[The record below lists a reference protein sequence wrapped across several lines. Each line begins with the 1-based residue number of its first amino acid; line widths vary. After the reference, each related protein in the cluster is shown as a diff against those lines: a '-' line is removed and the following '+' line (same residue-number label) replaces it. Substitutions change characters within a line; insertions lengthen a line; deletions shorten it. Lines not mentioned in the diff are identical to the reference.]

1 MPNDEHLMLLRRGA
15 GAWNSWRAERNETP
29 DLSQAGLRG
38 LDLSGYDLS
47 RADLRSADLRGT
59 NLSQA
64 NLSSAN
70 LEGANLFKALLD
82 GADVAGAFLNGAQFL
97 KCAQLV
103 VTRNWESAFRDEELA
118 CGASVPNRD
127 APE

>member
-1 MPNDEHLMLLRRGA
+1 MPNDEHVVLLRRGA
-15 GAWNSWRAERNETP
+15 GAWNSWRAERDERP

-47 RADLRSADLRGT
+47 RADLRGADLRGT

-82 GADVAGAFLNGAQFL
+82 GADLAGAFLNGAQFVN
-97 KCAQLV
+97 CAQLAV
-103 VTRNWESAFRDEELA
+103 ARNWQSAFRDEALA
-118 CGASVPNRD
+118 CGASIPNRKLS
-127 APE
+127 